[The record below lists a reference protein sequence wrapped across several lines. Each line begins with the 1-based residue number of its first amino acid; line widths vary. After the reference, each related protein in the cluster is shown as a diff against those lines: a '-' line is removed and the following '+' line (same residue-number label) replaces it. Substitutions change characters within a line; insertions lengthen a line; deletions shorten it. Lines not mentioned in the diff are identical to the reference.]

1 MEIDRQSMDV
11 DIVCVGY
18 GPAIAG
24 FTATLSKF
32 LASEQ
37 GLAITSKAV
46 PGMPLQVICY
56 ERADDISF
64 GVSGVVTRA
73 RAIKQSFPDLDIS
86 QIPMACPVK
95 AEKMVYLLDPV
106 GASSRPLVMR
116 LGDHALKLVGKIG
129 LVKDYAFQLPYTPPF
144 LNKHD
149 GMMFS
154 LGQFIQWVGSQVMAE
169 GMVQIWPAMPVAAPL
184 FEDDAV
190 VGVQLCDQG
199 VTPQGDPEGSFMPG
213 MDIKARLTVVGDGP
227 VGPVGQQINDK
238 FGLPDG
244 HHQRDWA
251 VGMKA
256 VVELPEQCNLEAG
269 TVIHTFGYPEP
280 EIFGFMYVYPDRQA
294 SLGIFVPSWFDS
306 PVRTAYRYMQ
316 HWMMHP
322 YLWKHLQ
329 GGKMRS
335 WGAKSIQ
342 ESAKTGEPYLVGNGY
357 ARVGEGAGT
366 TNVLTNSGVDEAWAS
381 GTQLAEG
388 VIELLKA
395 DAPFDKDN
403 LKKVYLEKRRAS
415 SWEKE
420 AEASARARV
429 GFQKGFVSGMLGMA
443 LTGLSGGRINL
454 SGEVKRSHER
464 VASLEQFFKGRI
476 NSDELAH
483 IKKECVAS
491 QQPLHDRIMERCGWP
506 AIPLDGKLLVSHQDA
521 LLLGGKVQATAGY
534 CDHVRFVNAELC
546 KDCDSKVCIE
556 LCSGQAIT
564 PGEDGGVPVFDRE
577 KCVHCGACV
586 WNCSKA
592 SPENPECTNI
602 KFTAGAGGLHS
613 AEN

>member
-24 FTATLSKF
+24 FTTTLSKF

-37 GLAITSKAV
+37 GLAIASKAV

-106 GASSRPLVMR
+106 GASSRPLLMR
-116 LGDHALKLVGKIG
+116 LGDHALRLVGKLG
-129 LVKDYAFQLPYTPPF
+129 LVKDNAFQLPYTPPF

-199 VTPQGDPEGSFMPG
+199 VTLQGDPEGSFMPG

-388 VIELLKA
+388 VIELLKS
-395 DAPFDKDN
+395 DAPFDKNN
-403 LKKVYLEKRRAS
+403 LEKVYLEKRRAS